1 MQVSVDKC
9 IFKWSDISRLDI
21 AQYYCSLFNIYK
33 IHFPFSGGLQNYY
46 SYGKKRG
53 YFKVQYDRTK
63 ISMCVVSLELKS
75 VLIYL
80 CKFMKYF
87 MLTSQNNANTE
98 M

>member
-46 SYGKKRG
+46 SYGKKREIILK
-53 YFKVQYDRTK
+53 FNMT
-63 ISMCVVSLELKS
+63 EPKS
-75 VLIYL
+75 V
-80 CKFMKYF
+80 CV
-87 MLTSQNNANTE
+87 
-98 M
+98 